1 MFMHDSFSGAPFM
14 GVFVATAL
22 AGNDEDFRFS
32 FIIDR
37 SLPLTFTIDQQFT
50 FNW

>member
-1 MFMHDSFSGAPFM
+1 MFMHDSFSSAPFM
-14 GVFVATAL
+14 ALFVTTPVFAH
-22 AGNDEDFRFS
+22 GEEYRFS
-32 FIIDR
+32 FIIDQ